1 MRHGS
6 GYFETLVQDSSD
18 TKSFFWP
25 NFLTRLTQ
33 VQFILP
39 ILVTILISILLAQFT
54 VSTQFHSNSWVSL
67 FDSADEV
74 FVTLNIFFII
84 LISIG
89 SLFIFF
95 RLFKKRRE
103 LAVRILVA
111 TFILSGILA
120 TLLFT
125 KMLFN
130 SLKLEFPLILIVV
143 AIVTYIGAYFG
154 YLVIV
159 DSISNRMRNT
169 LFIICSG
176 ILGSFFG
183 VLVPTFPIM
192 ASLLLLSIV
201 DILLIKRRTVEK
213 IFGEMAYEKIL
224 TEISFSNKVW
234 GIGIGDLTCYSI
246 VVANTTANFGFLSS
260 AVSFLLLLVGSVLSL
275 KITLSKGRLPGLP
288 ISIVL
293 GLLPAIIQIFFL

>member
-1 MRHGS
+1 MTKHH
-6 GYFETLVQDSSD
+6 FESS
-18 TKSFFWP
+18 
-25 NFLTRLTQ
+25 FLSKITHI
-33 VQFILP
+33 QFILS
-39 ILVTILISILLAQFT
+39 ILFTIVISIVLAQLT
-54 VSTQFHSNSWVSL
+54 VSIQFNSNGSVSL
-67 FDSADEV
+67 FDSADEF
-74 FVTLNIFFII
+74 FVTINIFFII
-84 LISIG
+84 LISMA
-89 SLFIFF
+89 SVFIFF

-111 TFILSGILA
+111 TFIISGILA

-130 SLKLEFPLILIVV
+130 SLNLEFPLILLVV

-159 DSISNRMRNT
+159 DSISNRLRNT

-183 VLVPTFPIM
+183 VLVPPFPIVL
-192 ASLLLLSIV
+192 SLLLLSFV
-201 DILLIKRRTVEK
+201 DIILIKRKTMEK

-224 TEISFSNKVW
+224 TEISFSNKDW
-234 GIGIGDLTCYSI
+234 GIGVGDLTCYSI
-246 VVANTTANFGFLSS
+246 LVANTAANFGFLFG
-260 AVSFLLLLVGSVLSL
+260 VFSFLLILAGSLLSL
-275 KITLSKGRLPGLP
+275 RITLSKGKLPGLP

-293 GLLPAIIQIFFL
+293 GLVPAIIQSFFLYNSAS